1 MFEKFVQGD
10 AAVSQIY
17 HRDGRVRAELVVDRQ
32 PPEVLH
38 PGESALHDPP
48 PPRRHEVPARQ
59 LGPRGDLA
67 PSLTITQSA
76 RLPPRPPSAM
86 ILLRRRD
93 APRSPSRTSMAPL
106 PSWTLA
112 GCTAAPMTSPRLSVT
127 TCRLRPSTFLFPSMP
142 RFASTRCDIL
152 TLRES
157 MTPRLGSGRLPSLHR
172 VSPTSSADSCSSP
185 PRPFAEVVADGL
197 PGAEVGGERPPLR
210 TRAKHAEEGPERLPD
225 APFPLPS
232 FAVYYFSHN
241 FECRVRLVGQAV
253 FHSFNCLSIL
263 KLRKSSRLII

>member
-67 PSLTITQSA
+67 PSLTITLSA

-93 APRSPSRTSMAPL
+93 APRSPSRTSMVPL

-142 RFASTRCDIL
+142 RFASTRCDVL

-157 MTPRLGSGRLPSLHR
+157 MMPRLGSRRLPSLHR
-172 VSPTSSADSCSSP
+172 ASPTSSADSCSSP
-185 PRPFAEVVADGL
+185 PSATCGSSSGRSARGRSRRGATSIARPCAARGRG
-197 PGAEVGGERPPLR
+197 PGVSPRRSFSASFFF
-210 TRAKHAEEGPERLPD
+210 RLLF
-225 APFPLPS
+225 FP
-232 FAVYYFSHN
+232 
-241 FECRVRLVGQAV
+241 
-253 FHSFNCLSIL
+253 
-263 KLRKSSRLII
+263 